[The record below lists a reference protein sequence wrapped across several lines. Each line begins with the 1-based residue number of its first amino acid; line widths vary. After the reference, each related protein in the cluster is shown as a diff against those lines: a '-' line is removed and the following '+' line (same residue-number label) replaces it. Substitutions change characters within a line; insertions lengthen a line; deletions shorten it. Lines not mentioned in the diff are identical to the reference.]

1 MDVSLVKTPNDG
13 GLCTFPIFR
22 MKMNTANDKGTILIL
37 GIFLFPYQGFA
48 HGEDVLLP
56 VLIQLGSIF
65 IFLIW
70 LASAKLL
77 IANKLILLVSYF
89 LSLGVIVLLT
99 WNLPYR
105 QNKALTDMLWVLG
118 PALLSFLTFLI
129 LKRRK
134 SM

>member
-1 MDVSLVKTPNDG
+1 MHVSLVKTPTDG

-22 MKMNTANDKGTILIL
+22 MTMNARNNKRTILIF
-37 GIFLFPYQGFA
+37 GIFLFPHLGFA

-56 VLIQLGSIF
+56 VFIQLGSIF

-70 LASAKLL
+70 LTSTKLR
-77 IANKLILLVSYF
+77 IANKLILLASYF
-89 LSLGVIVLLT
+89 LSIGVIILLT

-118 PALLSFLTFLI
+118 PAFLSFLTYLI